1 MNQETKVITAE
12 MFKAATGLDPWDDD
26 LERCNCPKAGEI
38 GHTDCGWNEAK
49 NRPNF
54 FSDDPDET

>member
-1 MNQETKVITAE
+1 MSQETKIVTTE
-12 MFKAATGLDPWDDD
+12 MFKEATGYEPWDDD
-26 LERCNCPKAGEI
+26 LERCNCPNAGEI